1 MTRRIAIGLTFLA
14 LAGTATAQESVK
26 LKGRVVD
33 KDGKPVAGVEVAP
46 FWGVAEDGS
55 GKQTGFGATKTDAE
69 GRFAATVDFYGRAAA
84 LMAFDAARTSG
95 GLAVVSPKDANAPVE
110 IRLGPVVR
118 VHGTFESKLL
128 DKPPIWTNVYVNLK
142 PGNIR
147 LIQASSRKAE
157 FSLRLPA
164 GEYDMHGYGSDVT
177 DIHQSLTLAPD
188 RPDLDLG
195 AIELPASVIAQN
207 RGKVPPAWSVAD
219 ARGAKKDVTLA
230 DYRGKWVLV
239 DFWGYWC
246 GPCVR
251 QLGELIDF
259 YDDHAGDRDKFEV
272 IAFHDGSV
280 KDFSEMDAKNAETK
294 RTLWHGRDLPFPVL
308 LDAQNGE
315 RGATV
320 KTYGLTSF
328 PTTIL
333 IDPQGKLVGQALI
346 QTLEEKLPPIPL
358 ARRVS
363 RALDRD
369 IALGLDSGPLK
380 KNVEFLGRFARI
392 PIKFDDS
399 AGVGDDAKVPLTMT
413 GSVSLRSWLELLL
426 DPLGLEA
433 VPGEDGL
440 VIARAK
446 DASAGREL
454 SKNQKECAV
463 RIGEK
468 LGQKVSFDF
477 KDATLSQVAQH
488 FEAKTQ
494 ENFVLDPAGR
504 KSGAIDPEA
513 TVTGSAKDVP
523 LREALETLLRPLG
536 LKVVVKDEV
545 VVLAKPAA
553 RATP

>member
-1 MTRRIAIGLTFLA
+1 
-14 LAGTATAQESVK
+14 
-26 LKGRVVD
+26 
-33 KDGKPVAGVEVAP
+33 
-46 FWGVAEDGS
+46 
-55 GKQTGFGATKTDAE
+55 
-69 GRFAATVDFYGRAAA
+69 
-84 LMAFDAARTSG
+84 
-95 GLAVVSPKDANAPVE
+95 
-110 IRLGPVVR
+110 
-118 VHGTFESKLL
+118 
-128 DKPPIWTNVYVNLK
+128 
-142 PGNIR
+142 
-147 LIQASSRKAE
+147 
-157 FSLRLPA
+157 
-164 GEYDMHGYGSDVT
+164 
-177 DIHQSLTLAPD
+177 LTLAPD

-259 YDDHAGDRDKFEV
+259 YDDHAADRDKFEV
-272 IAFHDGSV
+272 IAFHDGTV
-280 KDFSEMDAKNAETK
+280 KDFAEMDAKNAETRK
-294 RTLWHGRDLPFPVL
+294 SLWHGRDLPFPVL

-333 IDPQGKLVGQALI
+333 IDPEGKLVGQAAI
-346 QTLEEKLPPIPL
+346 QTLEEKLTPIPL
-358 ARRVS
+358 AKRVA

-369 IALGLDSGPLK
+369 VALGLDAGPLK
-380 KNVEFLGRFARI
+380 RNVEFLGRFARI
-392 PIKFDDS
+392 PIKFDES
-399 AGVGDDAKVPLTMT
+399 AGVGDDLKVPLTMS

-433 VPGEDGL
+433 TPGADGL

-446 DASAGREL
+446 DPSAARREL

-477 KDATLSQVAQH
+477 KAATLAQVAQH
-488 FEAKTQ
+488 FENRTQ
-494 ENFVLDPAGR
+494 ENFVLDPSGR

-523 LREALETLLRPLG
+523 LREALETLLKPLG
-536 LKVVVKDEV
+536 LEVVVKDEV
-545 VVLAKPAA
+545 VVLAKPTA